1 MSSFTMVLYVN
12 GAVPTMNIAKAKPGI
27 PEVIQRVRA
36 QAVERIIT
44 LTRGVILLMT
54 LWLSQD
60 LAAQMQPRPE
70 PYPPRAPEP
79 QPFIPPSGVPERETI
94 VVQIRSAYD
103 EALGRHPNG
112 SEEAGWTR
120 DLMGRRNYVEQR
132 ALVHWIMDWVRS
144 PASAS
149 DNRNRIVRSYREVFL
164 RAPNEREIAYWV
176 NETEVKRPMR
186 DEDDEAHTY
195 WLLLKYHRDYVARH
209 GLGIAV
215 DPLSAGPQS
224 CKAGYV
230 WREATRSDYVCVTPD
245 RRAQTARENSE
256 AASHLATGRGDFCA
270 QGFVWRETVP
280 SDHVCV
286 TPKIRTRV
294 AEENGLSSQRTVLPR

>member
-1 MSSFTMVLYVN
+1 MSGEGRFVPASVHARSGKNVQSFTMVLYVN

-54 LWLSQD
+54 LWLSED
-60 LAAQMQPRPE
+60 NLAAQMQPRPE

-120 DLMGRRNYVEQR
+120 DLMGRRNYVER
-132 ALVHWIMDWVRS
+132 RTRS
-144 PASAS
+144 L
-149 DNRNRIVRSYREVFL
+149 DNGLGAV
-164 RAPNEREIAYWV
+164 ACERE
-176 NETEVKRPMR
+176 
-186 DEDDEAHTY
+186 
-195 WLLLKYHRDYVARH
+195 
-209 GLGIAV
+209 
-215 DPLSAGPQS
+215 
-224 CKAGYV
+224 
-230 WREATRSDYVCVTPD
+230 
-245 RRAQTARENSE
+245 
-256 AASHLATGRGDFCA
+256 
-270 QGFVWRETVP
+270 
-280 SDHVCV
+280 
-286 TPKIRTRV
+286 
-294 AEENGLSSQRTVLPR
+294 